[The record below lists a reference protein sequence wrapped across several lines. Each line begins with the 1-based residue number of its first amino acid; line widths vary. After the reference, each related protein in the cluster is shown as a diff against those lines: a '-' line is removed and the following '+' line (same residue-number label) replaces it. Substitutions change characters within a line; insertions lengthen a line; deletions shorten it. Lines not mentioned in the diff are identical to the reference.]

1 MVCLSAARITVGF
14 DLHTGGST
22 QWYTHTH
29 KYTNTHAKKY
39 EKLYKLLIIVEK
51 VETSNDTQLILY
63 YIRDYL
69 QKSCQK
75 WSKAEEEKEEEEEE

>member
-1 MVCLSAARITVGF
+1 MI
-14 DLHTGGST
+14 H
-22 QWYTHTH
+22 
-29 KYTNTHAKKY
+29 THAKKY

-75 WSKAEEEKEEEEEE
+75 WSKAKEEEEEEEE